1 MTAIAS
7 AHLPRA
13 LSIALALAAL
23 TAQPALAI
31 LPDLS
36 AGGTPA
42 GWSAPAV
49 PRNTGDAAGGSALL
63 PSQLATTAPTF
74 FNWSVFANQGVT
86 GTWRDEFQLDGQLIQ
101 LVTRSNLFPA
111 AQWWLEVNS
120 GPVIVEGGRHAL
132 TISADAGNQTG
143 ESVGARGN
151 NVWTGQFLWQPLP
164 LSSASSRTTSP
175 PEGALA
181 APGLP
186 NCSAFAFTRAPGTA
200 WVVALGSSLAATP
213 FELALFDDYVNST
226 TGLTHEL
233 ARSSRGGTL
242 TDFVVGSASGAAAT
256 LYPAVLRGP
265 GTAPAGVA
273 IAGADASDQQSTN
286 GVGLWSGMNLPAGQ
300 SAHVYEATL
309 AAGAPESAMLT
320 RFLGNSDLELTV
332 FAPGTLAAGRA
343 QAQWTG
349 TPRAGA
355 EEYDDFAFTPPTT
368 GTYLFVISRVD
379 GQDINEDAGYAL
391 ELTAGGTIGIPPAL
405 AAAPLNAAPSPARGP
420 MRLGFALARGENV
433 RLEIYDLAGRAVRHL
448 EAGALPAG
456 THARTWDG
464 RDDRGTT
471 VAPGRYWARLT
482 AGARHESLGV
492 LRLR

>member
-1 MTAIAS
+1 MNPTPCVRLRRTLS
-7 AHLPRA
+7 CA
-13 LSIALALAAL
+13 LLFLALLAR
-23 TAQPALAI
+23 PAFAI

-49 PRNTGDAAGGSALL
+49 PRNTGDATEGAALL

-74 FNWSVFANQGVT
+74 FNWSVSANQGVT
-86 GTWRDEFQLDGQLIQ
+86 GTWRDEFYLDGQLIQ
-101 LVTRSNLFPA
+101 LVTRSNLVPG

-164 LSSASSRTTSP
+164 LASASSRTTSP

-181 APGLP
+181 APGPP

-213 FELALFDDYVNST
+213 FELALYDDYVNST
-226 TGLTHEL
+226 TGLTSEL

-273 IAGADASDQQSTN
+273 IAAADASDQQTAN
-286 GVGLWSGMNLPAGQ
+286 GVGSWPSVNLPAGQ

-309 AAGAPESAMLT
+309 TTGAAESAVLT
-320 RFLGNSDLELTV
+320 RFLGNSDLEITV

-343 QAQWTG
+343 QAPWTG

-355 EEYDDFAFTPPTT
+355 EEYDDLGFTPPTT

-379 GQDINEDAGYAL
+379 GQDINEAAGYTF
-391 ELTAGGTIGIPPAL
+391 ELAAGGTIGVPPAAL
-405 AAAPLNAAPSPARGP
+405 VAPLTALPSPARGP
-420 MRLGFALARGENV
+420 MRLGFALARAEDV
-433 RLEIYDLAGRAVRHL
+433 RLEIYDLAGRAVRRL

-456 THARTWDG
+456 PHARTWDG
-464 RDDRGTT
+464 RDDRGAA
-471 VAPGRYWARLT
+471 VAPGRYWARLI